1 MLTPG
6 AEVDDPDSL
15 EIVRLWGRD
24 GAEIP
29 LDSDEAESSAVR
41 AERRTTLAARL
52 AAVYGSVDE
61 LDAFTGMV
69 AEAHVRGTEFGE
81 LQRSIWTEQFRA
93 LRDGD
98 RFFYRND
105 PGLSAI
111 RRTYG
116 IDFRVTLA
124 EVIAANSDVPL
135 DDLSP
140 NVFVVADE

>member
-1 MLTPG
+1 VPG
-6 AEVDDPDSL
+6 A
-15 EIVRLWGRD
+15 
-24 GAEIP
+24 
-29 LDSDEAESSAVR
+29 
-41 AERRTTLAARL
+41 
-52 AAVYGSVDE
+52 
-61 LDAFTGMV
+61 
-69 AEAHVRGTEFGE
+69 EFGE
-81 LQRSIWTEQFRA
+81 LQRAIWTEQFRA

-98 RFFYRND
+98 RFFYGND

-116 IDFRVTLA
+116 IDYRVTLA